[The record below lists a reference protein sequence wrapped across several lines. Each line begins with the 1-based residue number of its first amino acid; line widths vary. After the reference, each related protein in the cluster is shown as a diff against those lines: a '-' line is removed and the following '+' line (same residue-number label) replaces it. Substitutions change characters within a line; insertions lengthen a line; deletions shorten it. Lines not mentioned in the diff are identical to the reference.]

1 MGWDGMGWDGSVR
14 VLGMLIFPRVR
25 PSLPIIASQVTSPF
39 RLLLVIVSPGKGGQ
53 ARSRRAKP

>member
-1 MGWDGMGWDGSVR
+1 MGWDGSVR